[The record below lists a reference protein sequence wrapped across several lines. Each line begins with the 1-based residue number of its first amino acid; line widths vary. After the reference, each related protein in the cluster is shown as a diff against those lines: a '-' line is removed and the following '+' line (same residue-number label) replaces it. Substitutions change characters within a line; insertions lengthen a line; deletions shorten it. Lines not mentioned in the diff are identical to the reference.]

1 MKIIEWKLW
10 EKYPTYLKKKS
21 LANNCWQASSAAL
34 LPNVRPIK
42 MKENYRR
49 HCCCCCQWR
58 RCHRSCYVR
67 NANAQCSTFFLLVLL
82 TSLSSS
88 RFIST
93 CTFAGPPSMA
103 LCAAQW
109 ILISTIKILVEN
121 MERERMRERECTRQH
136 AACFN
141 WIFSRA
147 ARKKAKWAWNNHLV
161 HGSCVSVCLR
171 TLAKITA

>member
-82 TSLSSS
+82 TSLSFFITFYFHLYVCRPAIYGSMRRTVDFNFDYQNIS
-88 RFIST
+88 RKH
-93 CTFAGPPSMA
+93 G
-103 LCAAQW
+103 
-109 ILISTIKILVEN
+109 
-121 MERERMRERECTRQH
+121 ERENERKRVHE
-136 AACFN
+136 CFN